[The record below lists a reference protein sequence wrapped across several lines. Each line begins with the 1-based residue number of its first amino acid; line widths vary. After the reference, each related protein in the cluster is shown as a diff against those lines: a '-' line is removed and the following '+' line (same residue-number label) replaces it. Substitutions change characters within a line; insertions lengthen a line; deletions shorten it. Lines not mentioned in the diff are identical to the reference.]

1 MFGKEYEMV
10 EDHKYDVIPAL
21 KGELQVEGQQDY
33 IYQIPNPAYVSTLH
47 ETCRKL
53 DEA

>member
-10 EDHKYDVIPAL
+10 EDHEYVISAL
-21 KGELQVEGQQDY
+21 KGELQVERQQDY

-47 ETCRKL
+47 ETCQKV
-53 DEA
+53 DEP